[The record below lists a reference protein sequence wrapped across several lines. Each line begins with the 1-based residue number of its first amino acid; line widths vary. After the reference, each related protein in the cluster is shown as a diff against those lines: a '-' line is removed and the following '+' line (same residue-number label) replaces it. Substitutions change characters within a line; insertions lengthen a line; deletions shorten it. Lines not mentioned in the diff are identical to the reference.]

1 MDYKPSNKSATDNLY
16 VVFRNEDGTLSA
28 VKARY
33 DSVTGKLIF
42 TTGRLGS
49 FVVVG
54 MRYDGLEFSEG
65 FYEALGNMEEVKEL
79 G

>member
-1 MDYKPSNKSATDNLY
+1 MKKFTWLALAASLL
-16 VVFRNEDGTLSA
+16 FA
-28 VKARY
+28 VPAQAEGPMPGG
-33 DSVTGKLIF
+33 SKLIF

-65 FYEALGNMEEVKEL
+65 FYEALGNMEEVKKL